1 MAEIRVAIRATLAA
15 VLSFV
20 LATAFNLLQP
30 YWSVIAAL
38 LVIQATV
45 GASLQFSLD
54 WLIGTIG
61 GAIYGSIVGWLI
73 PTGDPYAATLALTI
87 GLAPL
92 AFLAAING
100 RYRIAPVTAV
110 IALIVP
116 RGAEIDAVT
125 FTLERTAEIGLG
137 ALIAVAVALLVLPA
151 RAHGLLAEAATRV
164 LLALADLL
172 PKLAAAT
179 TTQRASDSEPLGV
192 FAGVRETMAALDA
205 AAEEARRERQIR
217 LTEDPDP
224 DPLVLAIVRVRN
236 DVIMIFRATAAPFP
250 APIGERLSPRMA
262 AIAGAASAY
271 LRDLAAAF
279 ETRAAP
285 PMPTQVRAALAAY
298 GAEVEAIRGEGLLR
312 DMPTDA
318 VEQLFSLSFAFDQ
331 LGENLAGL
339 AGCCGLYARP
349 PVKPESPAKAA

>member
-1 MAEIRVAIRATLAA
+1 M
-15 VLSFV
+15 
-20 LATAFNLLQP
+20 
-30 YWSVIAAL
+30 AAL
-38 LVIQATV
+38 A
-45 GASLQFSLD
+45 
-54 WLIGTIG
+54 
-61 GAIYGSIVGWLI
+61 
-73 PTGDPYAATLALTI
+73 LAV

-116 RGAEIDAVT
+116 RGAGRSDAVN
-125 FTLERTAEIGLG
+125 FTLQRTAEIGLG
-137 ALIAVAVALLVLPA
+137 ALIAVAVALLILPA
-151 RAHGLLAEAATRV
+151 RAHGLLAEAASRV

-179 TTQRASDSEPLGV
+179 ATARPSDAGPLAV
-192 FAGVRETMAALDA
+192 FAGIRETMAALDD

-224 DPLVLAIVRVRN
+224 DQLVLAVVRVRN
-236 DVIMIFRATAAPFP
+236 DTIMIFRATSAPFP
-250 APIGERLSPRMA
+250 APIGERLTPRIA
-262 AIAGAASAY
+262 SIAGAASTY
-271 LRDLAAAF
+271 LRDLASAF

-285 PMPTQVRAALAAY
+285 PMPTRVQAALAAY
-298 GAEVEAIRGEGLLR
+298 ATEVEAIRAEGLTRAL
-312 DMPTDA
+312 PTEA
-318 VEQLFSLSFAFDQ
+318 VERLFSLGFAFDQ

-349 PVKPESPAKAA
+349 PVRPAARADGA